1 MKLKKFLTS
10 GLTFSTNEYDLKSRV
25 MAINVVLLIISALL
39 SVMSVIRFSSGNYS
53 QAAVNLL
60 FCLLSIIGLFWIRG
74 GKERLPIVTRSACLS
89 GLVVVTAI
97 FVNVPEDS
105 LRIGWFLVLLVPT
118 FFLCSAGFSIRGLSS
133 L

>member
-25 MAINVVLLIISALL
+25 MAINVLLLIVSALL
-39 SVMSVIRFSSGNYS
+39 SVMSVIRFSSGNYR
-53 QAAVNLL
+53 QAAVNLI

-74 GKERLPIVTRSACLS
+74 GKDRLPIVTKSTCLA
-89 GLVVVTAI
+89 GLIVVSAI

-105 LRIGWFLVLLVPT
+105 LRIGWFLVLVIPT
-118 FFLCSAGFSIRGLSS
+118 FFLCAA
-133 L
+133 